1 MSPSLLKLFF
11 ISLPIFLTIDMLWLV
26 VIARSF
32 YRQQIGHLM
41 SSTVNWG
48 AALLFYA
55 IFLIGLCI
63 FVIAP
68 AMEKKMWLH
77 SLSMGALF
85 GIVTYATY
93 DLTNYAVLKDWP
105 LTVTIVDI
113 LWGMTLSATVSVLTY
128 FIATK
133 FA

>member
-1 MSPSLLKLFF
+1 MSTSLLKLFF
-11 ISLPIFLTIDMLWLV
+11 ISLPIFLAIDMVWLV
-26 VIARSF
+26 IIARSF
-32 YRQQIGHLM
+32 YKQQIGHLM

-48 AALLFYA
+48 AALLFY
-55 IFLIGLCI
+55 ILFLIGLSI

-68 AMEKKMWLH
+68 AVEKKLWLQA
-77 SLSMGALF
+77 LSMGALF

-105 LTVTIVDI
+105 LTITIVDI

-128 FIATK
+128 FVATK